1 MSYEHILFD
10 VADNIAVITLNR
22 PDDANAIHQPMV
34 DELADIAIRCYR
46 DKAVRAVVL
55 TGAGKMFCGGGDLK
69 TFFDT
74 GDDVS
79 NYVDRT
85 ATVLHHAISRFSRMD
100 APVVMAVNGTAA
112 GGGFSLALA
121 GDYVIAADSAKFISA
136 YTASGLS
143 PDGSATYHLAKHV
156 GLLRAKE
163 MILTNRLLSAEEACA
178 WGLVSK
184 VVPAD
189 RLMDEALALARAF
202 AAGPTRAFGVAKN
215 LLTTAYSENL
225 EAQLDAESRG
235 IATTMGSRD
244 GRHGI
249 DSFLHKK
256 KPEFTGE

>member
-1 MSYEHILFD
+1 
-10 VADNIAVITLNR
+10 
-22 PDDANAIHQPMV
+22 
-34 DELADIAIRCYR
+34 
-46 DKAVRAVVL
+46 VVL

-69 TFFDT
+69 TFNSL
-74 GDDVS
+74 GDDAA
-79 NYVDRT
+79 NYVDQT
-85 ATVLHHAISRFSRMD
+85 ATVLHHAISRFARMA

-136 YTASGLS
+136 YTASGLT
-143 PDGSATYHLAKHV
+143 PDGSSTYYLAKHI

-163 MILTNRLLSAEEACA
+163 MILTNRLLSAEEACD

-184 VVPAD
+184 VVPD
-189 RLMDEALALARAF
+189 DQLMDEAMTLARAF
-202 AAGPTRAFGVAKN
+202 AAGPTKAFGIAKN
-215 LLTTAYSENL
+215 LLTTAYSESL

-244 GRHGI
+244 GRHGLE
-249 DSFLHKK
+249 SFLNKK

>member
-10 VADNIAVITLNR
+10 VSNNIGVITLNR
-22 PDDANAIHQPMV
+22 PDDANAIHEPLV
-34 DELADIAIRCYR
+34 EELLDIALRCYR
-46 DKAVRAVVL
+46 DKEIRAVVL

-69 TFFDT
+69 TFFDA

-85 ATVLHHAISRFSRMD
+85 ATVLHHAISRFARMD

-143 PDGSATYHLAKHV
+143 PDGSATYHLAKYV

-163 MILTNRLLSAEEACA
+163 LILTNRLLSAEEACD

-189 RLMDEALALARAF
+189 ALMDEAMGLARTF
-202 AAGPTRAFGVAKN
+202 AAGPTKAYGIAKN
-215 LLTTAYSENL
+215 LLTTAYSESL

-244 GRHGI
+244 GRHGVA
-249 DSFLHKK
+249 SFLHKK